1 MKKIVKYLLWLPFA
15 VSIGSFA
22 LYFIYAL
29 RIKFGSIDVTN
40 AIQNSLKLY
49 LIIGLISLFI
59 GLFVV
64 FIKKL
69 FTLFEEVEMPTFSAN
84 TNRVKEGIKNNFGQ
98 IDILSNKKELYL
110 ERNELLLKIENP
122 VFERNKI
129 TGLLS
134 ETKQNIEVYIK
145 EKNKN
150 REINIENKIKC
161 SECGNYIS
169 KDAAICIHCGV
180 LFDEN
185 VLKIINKNE
194 KKLMKKN
201 RKFSLKKFI
210 LDIVLI
216 ILFMILIFLIG
227 NLLINKSTENY
238 NNINGTN
245 ISNLK

>member
-69 FTLFEEVEMPTFSAN
+69 IMLFKEDDMNEPYIKQKNSIKEE
-84 TNRVKEGIKNNFGQ
+84 IKNNVGK
-98 IDILSNKKELYL
+98 IDVLSNKEEVISNK
-110 ERNELLLKIENP
+110 NELVLKIENP
-122 VFERNKI
+122 VFLGNKI
-129 TGLLS
+129 TGILDG
-134 ETKQNIEVYIK
+134 TNQNIEVYIDEKK
-145 EKNKN
+145 ETIKSD
-150 REINIENKIKC
+150 KIKC

-169 KDAAICIHCGV
+169 KDAAICPHCGV

-185 VLKIINKNE
+185 ILKIINKNE
-194 KKLMKKN
+194 KKLKKKN
-201 RKFSLKKFI
+201 KKFSLKKFI

-216 ILFMILIFLIG
+216 ILFMILIFLVG
-227 NLLINKSTENY
+227 NLLINKSAENY
-238 NNINGTN
+238 NNINGTS